1 MSEQP
6 IKYGV
11 TQLQPSAEML
21 TFQNIADWVPTPTGS
36 VGGMNILSTSEESDR
51 LAYEALN
58 SNPDQEFVT
67 AWNYQAHMVH
77 SWAKDKGWWDN
88 DDARLLEEMVCQ
100 LDSDSS
106 LRKDVFHI
114 ADKLRDR
121 NDGELLALIHSEVSE
136 CLEFLRHGNGP
147 SDHIPEFSG
156 AEEELADVVIRILD
170 MSCARGWRVGE
181 AILAKRAFNARR
193 EHRHGGKAF

>member
-1 MSEQP
+1 MSDQANQY
-6 IKYGV
+6 IANL
-11 TQLQPSAEML
+11 LQPSPELLAS
-21 TFQNIADWVPTPTGS
+21 QNIADWVPTPTGS
-36 VGGMNILSTSEESDR
+36 VGGINVPSTAEESDR

-58 SNPDQEFVT
+58 SIPSSYQEFIT
-67 AWNYQAHMVH
+67 AWNFQAHLVH
-77 SWAKDKGWWDN
+77 SWAKDKGWWE
-88 DDARLLEEMVCQ
+88 AE
-100 LDSDSS
+100 
-106 LRKDVFHI
+106 
-114 ADKLRDR
+114 R

-181 AILAKRAFNARR
+181 AILAKRAFNDGRP
-193 EHRHGGKAF
+193 HKHGKAF